1 MKDIESMEDVKQLVN
16 CFYDKVNVD
25 SLLSPVFN
33 DIAQVDWQKHLPVM
47 YNFWG
52 SILLGTASYRG
63 QPFPKHMALPVT
75 AEHFSRWM
83 DLFQE
88 TTDENFK
95 GPKAEEAI
103 QRARSVAIIFQ
114 SRMGLLPSAKRNGA

>member
-1 MKDIESMEDVKQLVN
+1 MEDVKQLVDR
-16 CFYDKVNVD
+16 FYNKANAD

-33 DIAQVDWQKHLPVM
+33 DFAKVDWEKHLPVM

-52 SILLGTASYRG
+52 SILLGTVSYSG

-75 AEHFSRWM
+75 ADHFSRWM
-83 DLFQE
+83 DLFLE
-88 TTDENFK
+88 TINENFE

-103 QRARSVAIIFQ
+103 QRARSIALIFQ
-114 SRMGLLPSAKRNGA
+114 SRMGLLPSLRKIDS

>member
-1 MKDIESMEDVKQLVN
+1 MKDITCMEDIKQLVDR
-16 CFYDKVNVD
+16 FYDKVNAD
-25 SLLSPVFN
+25 PLLSPVFN
-33 DIAQVDWQKHLPVM
+33 GFAKVDWQKHLPVM

-52 SILLGTASYRG
+52 SILLGTASYSG

-83 DLFQE
+83 DLFLN
-88 TTDENFK
+88 TIDENFE

-103 QRARSVAIIFQ
+103 LRARSIALIFQ
-114 SRMGLLPSAKRNGA
+114 SRMGLLPKLRKSDT